1 MAGWDVYGIHH
12 QFTKVHKILGNKKRK
27 IKNPPTINH
36 LSWYFPQSIM
46 IFYITR
52 RKLNGKYKDC
62 WEITMEI
69 TMAMTMQTSGYAYSK
84 LAY

>member
-1 MAGWDVYGIHH
+1 MVSTINLLNFIKYWDE
-12 QFTKVHKILGNKKRK
+12 KKT
-27 IKNPPTINH
+27 PTINH

-52 RKLNGKYKDC
+52 RKLNRKYKDC
-62 WEITMEI
+62 WKITMEI
-69 TMAMTMQTSGYAYSK
+69 TMVMTMQSSGYAYSK